1 MLQPPFIQLTGISKI
16 FNKNIVLEDLN
27 LSVGYGEILGIIG
40 KSGSGKTT
48 LLNIIIGFLKPDKGS
63 VIFQSRNIHKD
74 EINVDTQFGFA
85 SQEFS
90 FYDKLTV
97 DENLRYF
104 GSLYKIK
111 DKTLDQRI
119 PELLKF
125 VDLEDKRNLLAS
137 NLSTGMKKRLDIA
150 CSLIHDP
157 KILILD
163 EPTSDLDTF
172 LRRDIIALLKKI
184 NKEKEVTIVLTSHL
198 LDELDI
204 CNRIAIL
211 NNKQIVATGS
221 SDELKEKC
229 SNNMEIILEIASGN
243 YGYLQKMYKSD
254 DRVSKSLVK
263 DGKFILYT
271 SKSETILRELLSEI
285 NSHGD
290 KLLDVDVNKPSL
302 NEVFEYFVN
311 ASNEKAIVTK
321 KEDKIKKKNDK
332 DTGDNKEES

>member
-1 MLQPPFIQLTGISKI
+1 MPQPPFIQLTGISKI

-172 LRRDIIALLKKI
+172 LRRDIIALLKK
-184 NKEKEVTIVLTSHL
+184 S
-198 LDELDI
+198 
-204 CNRIAIL
+204 
-211 NNKQIVATGS
+211 
-221 SDELKEKC
+221 
-229 SNNMEIILEIASGN
+229 
-243 YGYLQKMYKSD
+243 
-254 DRVSKSLVK
+254 
-263 DGKFILYT
+263 
-271 SKSETILRELLSEI
+271 
-285 NSHGD
+285 
-290 KLLDVDVNKPSL
+290 
-302 NEVFEYFVN
+302 
-311 ASNEKAIVTK
+311 
-321 KEDKIKKKNDK
+321 IKKKR
-332 DTGDNKEES
+332 